1 MTKNPQTGSEFSLAL
16 LLEDIRE
23 HVRPAF
29 GRGEVAR
36 YIPELGRIDPT
47 KFGMA
52 AITLDGEEA
61 ATGDCDE
68 PFSLQSITK
77 LFALI
82 LALNRG
88 GDEIWRRVGKEPS
101 GTPFNH
107 LAILEAEQGAPRNPF
122 VNAGALAVTD
132 YLMGRSPDVA
142 RVMAGFIRVSG
153 ALDGGEIN
161 EAVAASEAATAYKNR
176 AIAQILAAHG
186 TIDHPPDAVVD
197 AYCRQCALEFSVRD
211 LARAALPLAARG
223 FSPRAGE
230 TMMPARLARRVN
242 AVLMTCGM
250 YESTGSFA
258 YRVGLPAKSG
268 VGGGIVAIAPGR
280 GVVAVW
286 SPELDLVGN
295 SLVGTIA
302 LELFAQ
308 NSGWSVL

>member
-1 MTKNPQTGSEFSLAL
+1 MTRNPQTGSEFSLAHL
-16 LLEDIRE
+16 LDDIRD

-29 GRGEVAR
+29 GRGKVAH
-36 YIPELGRIDPT
+36 YIPELATIAPT

-52 AITLDGEEA
+52 VATRDGEVIS
-61 ATGDCDE
+61 TGDCDE

-77 LFALI
+77 LFALM

-88 GDEIWRRVGKEPS
+88 GDEIWMRVGKEPS

-107 LAILEAEQGAPRNPF
+107 LAILEAENGAPRNPF

-132 YLMGRSPDVA
+132 YLMGKTADVA
-142 RVMAGFIRVSG
+142 ILMASYIRLAAGSADG
-153 ALDGGEIN
+153 AVN
-161 EAVAASEAATAYKNR
+161 EAVAVSEIATAYTNR
-176 AIAQILAAHG
+176 AIANILRIHE
-186 TIDHPPDAVVD
+186 TIDHEPDAVVD

-223 FSPRAGE
+223 YSPFSGE
-230 TMMPARLARRVN
+230 TIMAPRLVRRVN
-242 AVLMTCGM
+242 AVMMTCGM

-268 VGGGIVAIAPGR
+268 VGGGIVAVAPGQ
-280 GVVAVW
+280 GAVAVW
-286 SPELDLVGN
+286 SPELDRAGN

-308 NSGWSVL
+308 NSGWSIL

>member
-1 MTKNPQTGSEFSLAL
+1 MTKNPQTGSEFSLAVL
-16 LLEDIRE
+16 LDDIRD

-29 GRGEVAR
+29 GRGRVAD
-36 YIPELGRIDPT
+36 YIPELARVDPR

-52 AITLDGEEA
+52 VATLEGEDVG
-61 ATGDCDE
+61 TGDCDE

-88 GDEIWRRVGKEPS
+88 GDDIWTRVGKEPS

-107 LAILEAEQGAPRNPF
+107 LALLEAERGAPRNPF

-132 YLMGRSPDVA
+132 YLMARTRDVA
-142 RVMAGFIRVSG
+142 GLMAGFIRVSG
-153 ALDGGEIN
+153 AVEGGRVN
-161 EAVAASEAATAYKNR
+161 EAVAGSEQATAFTNR
-176 AIAQILAAHG
+176 AIANILKAHG
-186 TIDHPPDAVVD
+186 TIDHDPNAVVD

-211 LARAALPLAARG
+211 LARAALPLAAGG

-230 TMMPARLARRVN
+230 TIMASRLARRVN
-242 AVLMTCGM
+242 AVMMTCGM

-268 VGGGIVAIAPGR
+268 VGGGIVAVAPGR

-286 SPELDLVGN
+286 SPELDRVGN

-308 NSGWSVL
+308 NSGWSIL

>member
-1 MTKNPQTGSEFSLAL
+1 MTKNPQTGSEFSLAVL
-16 LLEDIRE
+16 LDDIRD

-29 GRGEVAR
+29 GRGKVAD
-36 YIPELGRIDPT
+36 YIPELSRVDPR

-52 AITLDGEEA
+52 VATLEGEDVG
-61 ATGDCDE
+61 TGDCDE

-88 GDEIWRRVGKEPS
+88 GDEIWTRVGKEPS

-107 LAILEAEQGAPRNPF
+107 LALLEAERGAPRNPF

-132 YLMGRSPDVA
+132 YLMARTRDVA
-142 RVMAGFIRVSG
+142 GLMAGFIRVSG
-153 ALDGGEIN
+153 AVEGGRVN
-161 EAVAASEAATAYKNR
+161 EAVAGSEQATAFTNR
-176 AIAQILAAHG
+176 AIANILKAHG
-186 TIDHPPDAVVD
+186 TIDHDPNAVVD

-211 LARAALPLAARG
+211 LARAALPLAAGG

-230 TMMPARLARRVN
+230 TIMASRLARRVN
-242 AVLMTCGM
+242 AVMMTCGM

-268 VGGGIVAIAPGR
+268 VGGGIVAVAPGR

-286 SPELDLVGN
+286 SPELDRVGN

-308 NSGWSVL
+308 NSGWSIL

>member
-1 MTKNPQTGSEFSLAL
+1 MTKNPQTGSEFSLAVL
-16 LLEDIRE
+16 LDDIRD
-23 HVRPAF
+23 HVHPAF
-29 GRGEVAR
+29 GRGRVAD
-36 YIPELGRIDPT
+36 YIPELARVHPR

-52 AITLDGEEA
+52 VATLEGEDVG
-61 ATGDCDE
+61 TGDCDE

-88 GDEIWRRVGKEPS
+88 GDEIWTRVGKEPS

-107 LAILEAEQGAPRNPF
+107 LALLEAERGAPRNPF

-132 YLMGRSPDVA
+132 YLMARTRDVA
-142 RVMAGFIRVSG
+142 GLMAGFIRVSG
-153 ALDGGEIN
+153 AVEGGRVN
-161 EAVAASEAATAYKNR
+161 EAVAGSEQATAFTNR
-176 AIAQILAAHG
+176 AIANILKAHG
-186 TIDHPPDAVVD
+186 TIDHDPNAVVD

-211 LARAALPLAARG
+211 LARAALPLAAGG

-230 TMMPARLARRVN
+230 TIMASRLARRVN
-242 AVLMTCGM
+242 AVMMTCGM

-268 VGGGIVAIAPGR
+268 VGGGIVAVAPGR

-286 SPELDLVGN
+286 SPELDRVGN

-308 NSGWSVL
+308 NSGWSIL

>member
-1 MTKNPQTGSEFSLAL
+1 MTRNPQTGSEFSLSVL
-16 LLEDIRE
+16 LDDIRE

-29 GRGEVAR
+29 GRGKVAD
-36 YIPELGRIDPT
+36 YIPELARVDPR

-52 AITLDGEEA
+52 VATLEGEDVG
-61 ATGDCDE
+61 TGDCDE

-88 GDEIWRRVGKEPS
+88 GDEIWTRVGKEPS

-107 LAILEAEQGAPRNPF
+107 LALLEAEQGAPRNPF

-132 YLMGRSPDVA
+132 YLMARTSDVA
-142 RVMAGFIRVSG
+142 GLMAGFIRVSG
-153 ALDGGEIN
+153 AVDAGRVN
-161 EAVAASEAATAYKNR
+161 EAVAESEQATAFTNR
-176 AIAQILAAHG
+176 AIANILKAHG
-186 TIDHPPDAVVD
+186 TIDHDPNAVVD

-211 LARAALPLAARG
+211 LARAALPLAAGG

-230 TMMPARLARRVN
+230 TIMASRLARRVN
-242 AVLMTCGM
+242 AVMMTCGM

-268 VGGGIVAIAPGR
+268 VGGGIVAVAPGR

-286 SPELDLVGN
+286 SPELDRVGN

-308 NSGWSVL
+308 NSGWSIL

>member
-1 MTKNPQTGSEFSLAL
+1 MTRNPQTGSEFSLSVL
-16 LLEDIRE
+16 LDDIRE

-29 GRGEVAR
+29 GRGRVAD
-36 YIPELGRIDPT
+36 YIPELARVEPR

-52 AITLDGEEA
+52 AVTLDGEEVG
-61 ATGDCDE
+61 TGDCDE

-88 GDEIWRRVGKEPS
+88 GDEIWTRVGKEPS
-101 GTPFNH
+101 GTAFNH
-107 LAILEAEQGAPRNPF
+107 LALLEAEEGAPRNPF
-122 VNAGALAVTD
+122 VNAGALTVTD
-132 YLMGRSPDVA
+132 FLMGRTRDVA
-142 RVMAGFIRVSG
+142 GLMAGFIRVSG
-153 ALDGGEIN
+153 GLEGGGVN
-161 EAVAASEAATAYKNR
+161 DTVAASEIATAYKNR
-176 AIAQILAAHG
+176 AIANILKAHD
-186 TIDHPPDAVVD
+186 TIDHAPDAVVD

-211 LARAALPLAARG
+211 LARAALPLAAGG

-230 TMMPARLARRVN
+230 TMMAPRLVRRVN

-268 VGGGIVAIAPGR
+268 VGGGIVAVAPGR

-286 SPELDLVGN
+286 SPELDRVGN

-302 LELFAQ
+302 LEIFAQ
-308 NSGWSVL
+308 NSGWSIL